1 MFTCQLVSSLADV
14 CCLKEILAPETHQF
28 FSNSK
33 RSTNIVDRY
42 RLSILQFAEDGCKM
56 LLGLDLLFLETA
68 FSRQYNWLFLGC
80 FEFSSLIH
88 DISSIGVHQLPIIIL
103 DQHLHSFRSIPFA
116 LCTWVCRNSD
126 NPQSI
131 ELTKVVILELLT
143 DSPWD

>member
-1 MFTCQLVSSLADV
+1 
-14 CCLKEILAPETHQF
+14 
-28 FSNSK
+28 
-33 RSTNIVDRY
+33 
-42 RLSILQFAEDGCKM
+42 M

-103 DQHLHSFRSIPFA
+103 DQHLHSLRAISLA
-116 LCTWVCRNSD
+116 LCTWVGRNSD
-126 NPQSI
+126 NSQTI
-131 ELTKVVILELLT
+131 ELTEVIILELLT

>member
-1 MFTCQLVSSLADV
+1 
-14 CCLKEILAPETHQF
+14 
-28 FSNSK
+28 
-33 RSTNIVDRY
+33 
-42 RLSILQFAEDGCKM
+42 M

-88 DISSIGVHQLPIIIL
+88 NISSIGVHQLPIIIL
-103 DQHLHSFRSIPFA
+103 DQHLHSLRSIPFT
-116 LCTWVCRNSD
+116 LSTWVCSNSD

-131 ELTKVVILELLT
+131 ELTEVIILELLT